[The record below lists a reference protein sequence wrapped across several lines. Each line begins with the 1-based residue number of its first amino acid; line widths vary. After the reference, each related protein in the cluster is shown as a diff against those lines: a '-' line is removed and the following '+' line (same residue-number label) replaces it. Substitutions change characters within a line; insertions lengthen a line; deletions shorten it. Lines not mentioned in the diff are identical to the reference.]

1 MLRHDRFVLEATSSM
16 SNTNTQKM
24 RPRYQDRRSEP
35 RFPCSDSADV
45 TVLNDATFTRHAAA
59 ILDVSRSGL
68 QLELNAPLDPGARI
82 KIQLSGAV
90 IIGQVLHSR
99 ARSAEC
105 YRIGVLVSIVFRP
118 DESDI
123 TPSLHALNQAL
134 TEHRQTDQN
143 EQMPLRVNAS
153 SHDIIVPA

>member
-24 RPRYQDRRSEP
+24 RPRYQDRRTEP

-90 IIGQVLHSR
+90 IIGQVLMR
-99 ARSAEC
+99 APGSSGA
-105 YRIGVLVSIVFRP
+105 LSSNWSP
-118 DESDI
+118 DRD
-123 TPSLHALNQAL
+123 T
-134 TEHRQTDQN
+134 
-143 EQMPLRVNAS
+143 
-153 SHDIIVPA
+153 

>member
-1 MLRHDRFVLEATSSM
+1 M
-16 SNTNTQKM
+16 SNTNAQNM
-24 RPRYQDRRSEP
+24 RPHYQDRRTEP
-35 RFPCSDSADV
+35 RFACSDSADV
-45 TVLNDATFTRHAAA
+45 TVLNDALFTRHAAA
-59 ILDVSRSGL
+59 IIDVSRSGL

-82 KIQLSGAV
+82 KIQLGNAV

-99 ARSAEC
+99 AHCAEC

-123 TPSLHALNQAL
+123 APSLHALNRAL

-143 EQMPLRVNAS
+143 EQLPLRVSAS
-153 SHDIIVPA
+153 SHDIITPALGGRGLRN